1 MDIAELP
8 SITITDPPFND
19 ASDLADLVIRTSDK
33 VDFFVHRAFLLLRSP
48 SSFFRHVLEGS
59 HHTEEKGGLPVL
71 EVNEDSATFKFI
83 LLFCYPYG
91 TPKITSVEQ
100 LLAVGMALDKYCMDH
115 AFERFVQTVI
125 ASPLIKEQPLRVF
138 AVAVANG
145 WKVLGETAA
154 RNTLGVPLDGVES
167 DVKELDGISARHL
180 QRLLNYHKRCGRTT
194 QIWWISWLAMEQ
206 PECKL
211 LRRSSQCQRCQ
222 EKLSNKTFVVGENM
236 LSVFS
241 HFWLRKSYLD
251 PVKKKMLVDP
261 RPQVAFDDGIIRE
274 AILASIKECN
284 NDSWIR
290 DASSQIHELA
300 QLVAAEIEKR
310 ISEVQLEIEW
320 TK

>member
-59 HHTEEKGGLPVL
+59 HPTEEKSDLPVL
-71 EVNEDSATFKFI
+71 E
-83 LLFCYPYG
+83 LL
-91 TPKITSVEQ
+91 S
-100 LLAVGMALDKYCMDH
+100 VGMALDKYCMDH

-138 AVAVANG
+138 AVAVAHG

-167 DVKELDGISARHL
+167 DVEELDGISARHL
-180 QRLLNYHKRCGRTT
+180 QRLLNYRKRCRETT
-194 QIWWISWLAMEQ
+194 RIRWMIWLSDQ
-206 PECKL
+206 PGCEL
-211 LRRSSQCQRCQ
+211 LDPSSKCQRCQ
-222 EKLSNKTFVVGENM
+222 ETLQSSRFCGGKGRL
-236 LSVFS
+236 FS
-241 HFWLRKSYLD
+241 HSWLNNSYMKL
-251 PVKKKMLVDP
+251 VKEKLLVDP
-261 RPQVAFDDGIIRE
+261 RPQVAFDDGIIRG

-284 NDSWIR
+284 SDSWIR
-290 DASSQIHELA
+290 GASSQIHGLA

-310 ISEVQLEIEW
+310 ISEVPLEIEW

>member
-8 SITITDPPFND
+8 SITMTDPPFND

-71 EVNEDSATFKFI
+71 EVNEDSTTFKVI

-91 TPKITSVEQ
+91 TPELTNIEQ
-100 LLAVGMALDKYCMDH
+100 LLSVGMALDKYCMDH
-115 AFERFVQTVI
+115 TFERFVQTVI

-167 DVKELDGISARHL
+167 DVEELDGISARHL
-180 QRLLNYHKRCGRTT
+180 QRLLNYRKRCRETT
-194 QIWWISWLAMEQ
+194 RIRWMIWLSDQ
-206 PECKL
+206 PGCEL
-211 LRRSSQCQRCQ
+211 LDPSSKCRRCQ
-222 EKLSNKTFVVGENM
+222 ETLQSSRFCGGKGRL
-236 LSVFS
+236 FS
-241 HFWLRKSYLD
+241 HSWLNNSYMKL
-251 PVKKKMLVDP
+251 VKEKLLVDP
-261 RPQVAFDDGIIRE
+261 RPQVAFDDGIIRG

-284 NDSWIR
+284 SDSWIR
-290 DASSQIHELA
+290 SASSQIHGLA

-310 ISEVQLEIEW
+310 ILEVSNEKISEIYAG
-320 TK
+320 